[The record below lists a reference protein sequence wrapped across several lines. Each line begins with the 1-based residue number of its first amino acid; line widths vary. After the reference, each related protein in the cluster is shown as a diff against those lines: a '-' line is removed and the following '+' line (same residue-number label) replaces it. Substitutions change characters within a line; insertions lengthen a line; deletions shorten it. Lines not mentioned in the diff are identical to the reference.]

1 MHYFIIA
8 GEASGD
14 LHAAQLID
22 ALRRLDADA
31 RFTFLGGDLM
41 ARAAGEEPAIH
52 YKEMAYMGFSEVL
65 RHMPRVLSNLRR
77 AKEVMLQAHPDAF
90 IAVDYP
96 SFNLKV
102 AKTAH
107 RAGIPVFYFI
117 SPKLWA
123 WKSWRVKAMR
133 RYVRRVLAIFPFE
146 PQWYADHGFRA
157 DYVGNPSV
165 AEIDAALADAPGRE
179 DFLREHRLRDR
190 PIIALLPGSRRGEV
204 RANLPVMIA
213 AAHRFPQYRAVVAGA
228 PGLDDEFYRGLTE
241 LPVLRD
247 ATYPL
252 LRHARAALVTS
263 GTATL
268 EAALAGVPQVVCY
281 RSNGSKL
288 SYNIMKRILSVTHVS
303 LPNIIAGK
311 EIVPEMLLH
320 ECTPALVAERLA
332 PLLRD
337 TDERRTMLDAYAG
350 MRAILGTR
358 DAATE
363 AARLIL
369 SDLSGHPVS

>member
-14 LHAAQLID
+14 LHAARLIE
-22 ALRRLDADA
+22 ALRDVDADA

-41 ARAAGEEPAIH
+41 AAAADTLPAIH
-52 YKEMAYMGFSEVL
+52 YRDMAYMGFSEVL
-65 RHMPRVLSNLRR
+65 RHLPDVLGNLRR
-77 AKEVMLQAHPDAF
+77 AKAVMKQARPDAF

-102 AKTAH
+102 AKAAH

-133 RYVRRVLAIFPFE
+133 RCVRRVLAIFPFE

-165 AEIDAALADAPGRE
+165 AEIDAALAAAPQRA
-179 DFLREHRLRDR
+179 DFLRQHGLRDR

-204 RANLPVMIA
+204 RANLPVMIE
-213 AAHRFPQYRAVVAGA
+213 AAHRFPQYRAVIAGA
-228 PGLDDEFYRGLTE
+228 PGLDDAFYEGLTG
-241 LPVLRD
+241 LPVLRG

-252 LRHARAALVTS
+252 LRHACAALVTS

-288 SYNIMKRILSVTHVS
+288 SYDIMKRILSVTHVS

-320 ECTPALVAERLA
+320 QCTPGLVADRLA

-337 TDERRTMLDAYAG
+337 TGERRAMLDAYDG
-350 MRAILGTR
+350 MRATLGSR

-363 AARLIL
+363 AARLIYA
-369 SDLSGHPVS
+369 DLSGK

>member
-14 LHAAQLID
+14 LHAARLIE
-22 ALRRLDADA
+22 ALRDVDAGA

-41 ARAAGEEPAIH
+41 AAAADTLPAIH
-52 YKEMAYMGFSEVL
+52 YRDMAYMGFSEVL
-65 RHMPRVLSNLRR
+65 RHLPDVLGNLRR
-77 AKEVMLQAHPDAF
+77 AKAVMKQARPDAF

-102 AKTAH
+102 AKAAH

-165 AEIDAALADAPGRE
+165 AEIDAALVAAPQRA
-179 DFLREHRLRDR
+179 DFLRQHGLRDR

-204 RANLPVMIA
+204 RANLPIMIE
-213 AAHRFPQYRAVVAGA
+213 AAHRFPQYRAVIAGA
-228 PGLDDEFYRGLTE
+228 PGLDDAFYEGLTG
-241 LPVLRD
+241 LPVLRG

-252 LRHARAALVTS
+252 LRHACAALVTS

-288 SYNIMKRILSVTHVS
+288 SYDIMKRILSVAHVS

-320 ECTPALVAERLA
+320 QCTPGLVADRIA

-337 TDERRTMLDAYAG
+337 TGERRAMLDAYDG
-350 MRAILGTR
+350 MRATLGSR

-363 AARLIL
+363 AARLIYA
-369 SDLSGHPVS
+369 DLSGK

>member
-14 LHAAQLID
+14 LHAARLIE
-22 ALRRLDADA
+22 ALRDVDADA

-41 ARAAGEEPAIH
+41 AAAADTLPAIH
-52 YKEMAYMGFSEVL
+52 YRDMAYMGFSEVL
-65 RHMPRVLSNLRR
+65 RHLPDVLGNLRR
-77 AKEVMLQAHPDAF
+77 AKAVMKQARPDAF

-102 AKTAH
+102 AKAAH

-165 AEIDAALADAPGRE
+165 AEIDAALVAAPQRA
-179 DFLREHRLRDR
+179 DFLRQHGLRDR

-204 RANLPVMIA
+204 RANLPIMIE
-213 AAHRFPQYRAVVAGA
+213 AAHRFPQYRAVIAGA
-228 PGLDDEFYRGLTE
+228 PGLDDAFYEGLTG
-241 LPVLRD
+241 LPVLRG

-252 LRHARAALVTS
+252 LRHACAALVTS

-288 SYNIMKRILSVTHVS
+288 SYDIMKRILSVTHVS

-320 ECTPALVAERLA
+320 QCTPGLVADRLA

-337 TDERRTMLDAYAG
+337 TGERRAMLDAYDG
-350 MRAILGTR
+350 MRATLGSR

-363 AARLIL
+363 AARLIYA
-369 SDLSGHPVS
+369 DLSGK

>member
-14 LHAAQLID
+14 LHAARLIE
-22 ALRRLDADA
+22 ALRSVDADA

-41 ARAAGEEPAIH
+41 AAAADTLPAIH
-52 YKEMAYMGFSEVL
+52 YRDMAYMGFSEVL
-65 RHMPRVLSNLRR
+65 RHLPDVLGNLRR
-77 AKEVMLQAHPDAF
+77 AKAVMKQARPDAF

-102 AKTAH
+102 AKAAH

-165 AEIDAALADAPGRE
+165 AEIDAALAAAPQRA
-179 DFLREHRLRDR
+179 DFLRQHGLRDR

-204 RANLPVMIA
+204 RANLPVMIE
-213 AAHRFPQYRAVVAGA
+213 AAHRFPQYRAVIAGA
-228 PGLDDEFYRGLTE
+228 PGLDDAFYEGLTG
-241 LPVLRD
+241 LPVLRG

-252 LRHARAALVTS
+252 LRHACAALVTS

-288 SYNIMKRILSVTHVS
+288 SYDIMKRILSVTHVS

-320 ECTPALVAERLA
+320 QCTPGLVADRIA

-337 TDERRTMLDAYAG
+337 TGERRAMLDAYDG
-350 MRAILGTR
+350 MRATLGSR

-363 AARLIL
+363 AARLIYA
-369 SDLSGHPVS
+369 DLSGK

>member
-14 LHAAQLID
+14 LHAARLIE
-22 ALRRLDADA
+22 ALRDVDAGA

-41 ARAAGEEPAIH
+41 AAAADTLPAIH
-52 YKEMAYMGFSEVL
+52 YRDMAYMGFSEVL
-65 RHMPRVLSNLRR
+65 RHLPDVLGNLRR
-77 AKEVMLQAHPDAF
+77 AKAVMKQARPDAF

-102 AKTAH
+102 AKAAH

-165 AEIDAALADAPGRE
+165 AEIDAALVAAPQRA
-179 DFLREHRLRDR
+179 DFLRQHGLRDR

-204 RANLPVMIA
+204 RANLPIMIE
-213 AAHRFPQYRAVVAGA
+213 AAHRFPQYRAVIAGA
-228 PGLDDEFYRGLTE
+228 PGLDDAFYEGLTG
-241 LPVLRD
+241 LPVLRG

-252 LRHARAALVTS
+252 LRHACAALVTS

-288 SYNIMKRILSVTHVS
+288 SYDIMKRILSVTHVS

-320 ECTPALVAERLA
+320 QCTPGLVADRLA

-337 TDERRTMLDAYAG
+337 TGERRAMLDAYDG
-350 MRAILGTR
+350 MRATLGSR

-363 AARLIL
+363 AARLIYA
-369 SDLSGHPVS
+369 DLSGK

>member
-14 LHAAQLID
+14 LHAARLIE
-22 ALRRLDADA
+22 ALRSVDADA

-41 ARAAGEEPAIH
+41 AAAADTLPAIH
-52 YKEMAYMGFSEVL
+52 YRDMAYMGFSEVL
-65 RHMPRVLSNLRR
+65 RHLPDVLGNLRR
-77 AKEVMLQAHPDAF
+77 AKAVMKQARPDAF

-102 AKTAH
+102 AKAAH

-165 AEIDAALADAPGRE
+165 AEIDTALAAAPQRA
-179 DFLREHRLRDR
+179 DFLRQHGLRDR

-204 RANLPVMIA
+204 RANLPVMIE
-213 AAHRFPQYRAVVAGA
+213 AAHRFPQYRAVIAGA
-228 PGLDDEFYRGLTE
+228 PGLDDAFYEGLTG
-241 LPVLRD
+241 LPVLRG

-252 LRHARAALVTS
+252 LRHACAALVTS

-288 SYNIMKRILSVTHVS
+288 SYDIMKRILSVTHVS

-320 ECTPALVAERLA
+320 QCTPGLVADRIA

-337 TDERRTMLDAYAG
+337 TGERRAMLDAYDG
-350 MRAILGTR
+350 MRATLGSR

-363 AARLIL
+363 AARLIYA
-369 SDLSGHPVS
+369 DLSGK

>member
-14 LHAAQLID
+14 LHAAQLIR
-22 ALRRLDADA
+22 ALRVADPAA

-41 ARAAGEEPAIH
+41 AAAAGSEPLIH
-52 YKEMAYMGFSEVL
+52 YRDMAFMGFSEVL
-65 RHMPRVLSNLRR
+65 RHLPAVLGNLRTAR
-77 AKEVMLQAHPDAF
+77 KALRETRPDAF

-102 AKTAH
+102 AASASA
-107 RAGIPVFYFI
+107 AGIPVFYFI

-123 WKSWRVKAMR
+123 WKSWRVKAIR
-133 RYVRRVLAIFPFE
+133 RHVRRVLAIFPFE

-165 AEIDAALADAPGRE
+165 AEIDAALASAPTRD
-179 DFLREHRLRDR
+179 DFLLKHRLRDR
-190 PIIALLPGSRRGEV
+190 PLIALLPGSRRGEV
-204 RANLPVMIA
+204 RSNLPVMVQA
-213 AAHRFPQYRAVVAGA
+213 AKRFAQYRPVVACA
-228 PGLDDEFYRGLTE
+228 PGLDDEFYRGITDG
-241 LPVLRD
+241 LPLLRD
-247 ATYPL
+247 ATVPL

-268 EAALAGVPQVVCY
+268 EAALAGTPQVVCY

-288 SYNIMKRILSVTHVS
+288 TYDIMKRVLDISHVS
-303 LPNIIAGK
+303 LPNIIAGR

-320 ECTPALVAERLA
+320 RCTPDLVAERLA

-337 TDERRTMLDAYAG
+337 TPERASQTEGYAE
-350 MRAILGTR
+350 MRRILGTQ
-358 DAATE
+358 DAAASAT
-363 AARLIL
+363 RLIVG
-369 SDLSGHPVS
+369 DLRS

>member
-14 LHAAQLID
+14 LHAGRLIE
-22 ALRRLDADA
+22 ALRDVDADA

-41 ARAAGEEPAIH
+41 AAAAHTLPAIH
-52 YKEMAYMGFSEVL
+52 YRDMAYMGFSEVL
-65 RHMPRVLSNLRR
+65 RHLPDVLGNLRR
-77 AKEVMLQAHPDAF
+77 AKAVMKQARPDAF

-102 AKTAH
+102 AKAAH

-165 AEIDAALADAPGRE
+165 AEIDAALVAAPQRA
-179 DFLREHRLRDR
+179 DFLRQHGLRDR

-204 RANLPVMIA
+204 RANLPIMIE
-213 AAHRFPQYRAVVAGA
+213 AAHRFPQYRAVIAGA
-228 PGLDDEFYRGLTE
+228 PGLDDAFYEGLTG
-241 LPVLRD
+241 LPVLRG

-252 LRHARAALVTS
+252 LRHACAALVTS

-288 SYNIMKRILSVTHVS
+288 SYDIMKRILSVTHVS

-320 ECTPALVAERLA
+320 QCTPGLVADRLA

-337 TDERRTMLDAYAG
+337 TGERRAMLDAYDG
-350 MRAILGTR
+350 MRATLGSR

-363 AARLIL
+363 AARLIYA
-369 SDLSGHPVS
+369 DLSGK

>member
-1 MHYFIIA
+1 MHYYIIA

-14 LHAAQLID
+14 LHAAQLMA
-22 ALRRLDADA
+22 ALRRADADA

-41 ARAAGEEPAIH
+41 AREAGTQPLIH
-52 YKEMAYMGFSEVL
+52 YREMAYMGFSEVL
-65 RHMPRVLSNLRR
+65 RHLPAVLRNLRV
-77 AKEVMLQAHPDAF
+77 AKDTLTSERPDAF

-102 AKTAH
+102 AKAAAA
-107 RAGIPVFYFI
+107 AGIPVFYFI

-123 WKSWRVKAMR
+123 WKSWRVKAMKR
-133 RYVRRVLAIFPFE
+133 CVSRILAIFPFE
-146 PQWYADHGFRA
+146 PQWYADHGFHA

-165 AEIDAALADAPGRE
+165 AEIDAAIAAAPARE

-204 RANLPVMIA
+204 RANLPVMIQA
-213 AAHRFPQYRAVVAGA
+213 ARRFAQYRAVVAGA
-228 PGLDDEFYRGLTE
+228 PGLDDDFYRGLTD

-268 EAALAGVPQVVCY
+268 ETALMGVPQVVCY

-288 SYNIMKRILSVTHVS
+288 TYDIMKRVLKISHVS
-303 LPNIIAGK
+303 LPNIIAGRG
-311 EIVPEMLLH
+311 IVPEMLLH
-320 ECTPALVAERLA
+320 ECTPELVAQRLT

-337 TDERRTMLDAYAG
+337 TPERSAQLEGYEAMRT
-350 MRAILGTR
+350 ILGTK

-363 AARLIL
+363 AARLIVD
-369 SDLSGHPVS
+369 DLAARS

>member
-14 LHAAQLID
+14 LHAARLIE
-22 ALRRLDADA
+22 ALRDVDAGA

-41 ARAAGEEPAIH
+41 AAAADTLPAIH
-52 YKEMAYMGFSEVL
+52 YRDMAYMGFSEVL
-65 RHMPRVLSNLRR
+65 RHLPDVLGNLRR
-77 AKEVMLQAHPDAF
+77 AKAVMKQARPDAF

-102 AKTAH
+102 AKAAH

-165 AEIDAALADAPGRE
+165 AEIDAALVAAPQRA
-179 DFLREHRLRDR
+179 DFLRQHGLRDR

-204 RANLPVMIA
+204 RANLPVMIE
-213 AAHRFPQYRAVVAGA
+213 AAHRFPQYRAVIAGA
-228 PGLDDEFYRGLTE
+228 PGLDDAFYEGLTG
-241 LPVLRD
+241 LPVLRG

-252 LRHARAALVTS
+252 LRHACAALVTS

-288 SYNIMKRILSVTHVS
+288 SYDIMKRILSVTHVS

-320 ECTPALVAERLA
+320 QCTPGLVADRLA

-337 TDERRTMLDAYAG
+337 TGERRAMLDAYDG
-350 MRAILGTR
+350 MRATLGSR

-363 AARLIL
+363 AARLIYA
-369 SDLSGHPVS
+369 DLSGK